1 MQIGVSASE
10 SAEGWEDVGWMCAD
24 SVNCGV
30 GLINMIQM
38 IVLIRIKRL
47 KVVDGVVGKGTVWV
61 TNVLSVML
69 E

>member
-10 SAEGWEDVGWMCAD
+10 SVEGWEDVDWMCAD

-30 GLINMIQM
+30 SLINMIQM
-38 IVLIRIKRL
+38 TVLIRIKRL

-61 TNVLSVML
+61 TNVLSVMV